1 MLPKAI
7 LLGLGILLLL
17 TAISQGKQ
25 GAIYRSEIKTLQES
39 SQKLTD
45 DNKKLL
51 EENKKQEEKIKKLEQ
66 DYQKLKISRSTSPNS
81 QTSTQ
86 RVSITVE
93 KQKILSIVY
102 SIFWPDP
109 RFDSLIMCESGYNNW
124 AEGYDA
130 SHDQYNWGIFQVADS
145 HGYTREQ
152 LANPTF
158 NITIAKQIYIAQGW
172 GAWPTCSRTASFA

>member
-39 SQKLTD
+39 SQKLTED
-45 DNKKLL
+45 SKRLL
-51 EENKKQEEKIKKLEQ
+51 EENKKQTEKIKKLEQ

-86 RVSITVE
+86 RVTYSVGCEKYKPLVAQYSWPVNTVMN
-93 KQKILSIVY
+93 
-102 SIFWPDP
+102 
-109 RFDSLIMCESGYNNW
+109 IMYAESGCNPNAISSTNDHGLLQLHAIPIYDPAKNIAYAYYNKYLQ
-124 AEGYDA
+124 GGF
-130 SHDQYNWGIFQVADS
+130 SHWTVCTNGTVSCW
-145 HGYTREQ
+145 
-152 LANPTF
+152 
-158 NITIAKQIYIAQGW
+158 
-172 GAWPTCSRTASFA
+172 